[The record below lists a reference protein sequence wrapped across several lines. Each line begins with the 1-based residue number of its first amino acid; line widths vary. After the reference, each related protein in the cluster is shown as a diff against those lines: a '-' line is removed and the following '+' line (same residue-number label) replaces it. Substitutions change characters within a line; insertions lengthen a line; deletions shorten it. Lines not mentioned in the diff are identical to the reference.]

1 MGGDEPASSM
11 RCCKVSLPHASIGIT
26 LDEAERM
33 QFKEFIWTFMV
44 TKDVFIIFNFAKTKE
59 A

>member
-1 MGGDEPASSM
+1 MGRVESASSM
-11 RCCKVSLPHASIGIT
+11 RCCKVSLPHASTGIT

-33 QFKEFIWTFMV
+33 QFKEFIWIFMI
-44 TKDVFIIFNFAKTKE
+44 TKGVFIIFKLAKTKE